1 MAKTPYTGPLADEPK
16 ATQAGGKTP
25 YNGEIVSPSSAPAAP
40 ASDPTKRTWGEVA
53 TDTLAETAQM
63 TTGVVGGLAQA
74 ANVITGGAI
83 DREIVKPLE
92 SGTRALLGAEP
103 GARGIAGL
111 TQDATDYLGSKKS
124 AKRQAQLQEFGEA
137 KGVVGTAKALITN
150 PSLTADMAISQI
162 PLLVGMGRR
171 ARGAQ
176 QSASRRA
183 LAAAPGDTAAAAA
196 AGQRAAERSVTTSA
210 AAVGGGFAANEAVQR
225 AMQLPEETWQANPEY
240 QALIA
245 EGVDPQAAKE
255 RIANSAALPSLL
267 TGAGINAAAMQ
278 LTKGIE
284 ARAFTGAATPAG
296 VGRLLT
302 TREGAKSLG
311 KAVGLE
317 AAEEGITEGGEQFG
331 SNLGVRQ
338 IDPNQS
344 LMEGVPEGVG
354 AGMVL
359 GGAVGG
365 GIQVAGSALSRS
377 PADVGREEVDQE
389 PPAAAAPPAPA
400 APPPGTTVVD
410 PAAGPNSKAI
420 ATVAAAERGDGVLA
434 PVVAPDMQTTLA
446 DQQDQ
451 QQADQDLQARVKE
464 GPAVEK
470 ATQAQAESIATG
482 KDTGPRFNTLTDEE
496 FDRALAPFAGKVMD
510 ANTQRTMTRSLNVRL
525 EDLQAAR
532 ARQRQAERAG
542 SSAPAVTAPAQPAAD
557 AAPQKEV
564 IRGQEQDLFAGQ
576 EGRQEGQREARQGL
590 EADAGAQAVPGVA
603 PDRRLR
609 KALTDAPTGTGAD
622 GAQYTIRAF
631 SNGDGFFVVRKT
643 KTGST
648 QHKADNP
655 AEPWSYRQAA
665 DQASKLAAQFK
676 EQGDGR
682 KGDNLAPGSDG
693 QPAAADAAVG
703 AGRKPSAA
711 DRAAPAADRGAK
723 TQVAEPQQVAEGDGA
738 PAAVR
743 AEPGE
748 TAGGG
753 AGQARAAGAEGR
765 GGPGAEA
772 GAGTAA
778 LEVVEHTTPKGKV
791 LRGVWRADLS
801 MAQAKEIDPYTFQ
814 RKGKG
819 WFIREKHLAKMAPA
833 AAPQADDADAE
844 RMWTQGGTSQRRA
857 ALAKAREDG
866 TVRKGLTERVK
877 WENLKPAEREA
888 LAAVMRAD
896 RDELEQA
903 QAEMD
908 SPAKAAWDQRIDAM
922 DEATVRAYATALSLS
937 GAARGDVDGLRGKLK
952 AELPSELDAVD
963 VPAAKKAAAPARAE
977 SAADRAYLT
986 GPGQDVR
993 ERLKKDKPF
1002 RAALKKMGDPDI
1014 TSEAGYNAAQGWD
1027 DAKAGRPADPAFRT
1041 DPEAL
1046 FGSFDPVDS
1055 YISAYMAALG
1065 NDPREYRASVTGP
1078 LYETYGPNG
1087 DGAPPPDGDGQQ
1099 DELDAE
1105 MQSYERGDRRAAEA
1119 ETARRRAA
1127 PSANTIFTEDAY
1139 QAARKLLKSKLGQ
1152 LNSGIDPEMLQAGI
1166 TAAGYHIEKGARTF
1180 AAYTQAMLEDLGDS
1194 VRPYLKSWYMA
1205 VKYDPRATGFAEEMD
1220 TAATVEDANVERRAG
1235 AEERARIDALPEDQR
1250 DAEIRRLRA
1259 ENAKL
1264 QKQVDMDARTGIKGP
1279 AAYDRD
1285 KANAGAVG
1293 AIDLTLF
1300 KAYNT
1305 LFRNAGGDAVLAAFG
1320 EAMREAGGDAAY
1332 RRGGDE
1338 FAFLTGTQAEA
1349 EAMIDRLR
1357 EAVSRIEIVMQGAD
1371 DGATYTISGVPF
1383 VAGAGTDEN
1392 AAENDLAARKPKLDR
1407 EGIPSNIRRSDDAG
1421 RADEGRAEAPRR
1433 QRKPAAEADRTLIQ
1447 SWPNGID
1454 GGGPGTTKHEFL
1466 KDARAYLKAAGAALE
1481 EAGWKAPLDRKG
1493 KAAKLVSVNEGG
1505 MAGSGDA
1512 YLNIESSDG
1521 AVKVMVNVG
1530 SGLFDP
1536 TKPSIRMT
1544 WTADGAPRGPGGK
1557 EGPNEW
1563 LNPGTTVAQLVD
1575 MLNNRLAR
1583 GAAPAAAADTAQ
1595 AVNDAMRQAAQAEG
1609 LEISDAAEAAQE
1621 TENERDS
1628 EPAGS
1633 AGDGESGTQGEGAG
1647 QVSAA
1652 GSEPGTRDLFGPV
1665 GESDR
1670 GTNRSSGRP
1679 RARAAARRAAD
1690 GAREGRGG
1698 NPGRGDQV
1706 GVGGHAFDGKPGSRN
1721 FNVPVGGL
1729 TREGSWLETARRNV
1743 DAMELAMKLEKEG
1756 RLATLEEQQVL
1767 AKYTGFGASEIANGL
1782 FRPFYGK
1789 TAKDYNPDLIQERG
1803 WREIGQRLK
1812 KLLTTDELATVMRS
1826 TQYAHYTS
1834 EDVTRSIWS
1843 ALERMG
1849 FTGGKVLEPGMG
1861 TGNFPIT
1868 APETVAPF
1876 VAYTG
1881 LEMDHLTAAIGRQL
1895 VQGGLVLRADYT
1907 KQKLPKDHFDVAIG
1921 NPPFSSTIISA
1932 DPEYRKHRFMLHDYF
1947 FAKTID
1953 RVRPGGLLAFVTS
1966 AGTMNKGSEAARR
1979 YIADRADLVGAIR
1992 LPNTAFKQNA
2002 GTDVVTD
2009 IIFLR
2014 KRFPGEEPG
2023 GPAWMGLEEVEIRR
2037 ADGSMGKAFI
2047 NEYFETHPE
2056 MVLGN
2061 HALTS
2066 TMYRADSY
2074 TVEPDGDL
2082 AEQLKK
2088 AVKSLPAGILKPYEA
2103 VRDQEM
2109 TVEAYDRDLD
2119 PENRKEGGLYIKEG
2133 KVMVTRSGAGQ
2144 PLSATE
2150 KLSPKEVAWVK
2161 DAIGLR
2167 DALKLALRDQLTN
2180 GDWKASLKA
2189 LDDTYHAFVKKH
2201 GKINE
2206 FTESERTQR
2215 FYTDEDG
2222 REIALKPDQEA
2233 PDGYDAQER
2242 TITTRRYKNKKLL
2255 SLDVEAPLLIALEVE
2270 GDDGTFHPTKSLKQR
2285 SIQPPAPPRIES
2297 THDALI
2303 VSLSRKGFL
2312 NIEHVA
2318 ELANVSVDKAISD
2331 LGDRIYRNPIDGEWT
2346 MADAYLS
2353 GDVVTALE
2361 EAEAAARVD
2370 PTYRRNVEA
2379 LRKVQPVPLTPR
2391 DITVSLGMAWVKPE
2405 LINQFAREVLE
2416 APQVRAE
2423 YEQNSGQWLV
2433 KGAER
2438 SKYQRAKDSEYS
2450 HADRSAPELLEAIL
2464 NNREIKVTRT
2474 TKEDGKTRTYTD
2486 TEATTAVNE
2495 IAKKMR
2501 ARFSTWVWEDAD
2513 RAEATAKQYN
2523 TLRNRIIPRVFDGD
2537 FIDPPGLA
2545 LRFKPDANGKGG
2557 LHPHQ
2562 KRAIWRQVQTG
2573 DTYLAHAVGAGKTL
2587 EMIVGAMEQKR
2598 LGLISKPMFTVPNH
2612 MLGQFATEFLETYPA
2627 ANIMVA
2633 DEESFVGDKR
2643 RQFVAAATVN
2653 APDAIIITHSALR
2666 LLRVKPETMQA
2677 VTADMVAD
2685 LEAAIQH
2692 VGDND
2697 RITRKKLENQLEK
2710 LTQRIEGK
2718 ADDSK
2723 QDDVVFFEDM
2733 GVDMLYVDEAHEFRK
2748 LDFITNRQNVKGISP
2763 EGSAKALDL
2772 YAKVRFLHSQRPG
2785 RSHVFAS
2792 GTPVTNTMGELYT
2805 VQKFMDYDA
2814 MREAGLHHFDAWAS
2828 EYGEVVTEYE
2838 RNAAGQYRPVE
2849 RFAKFN
2855 NIPELMMQIRERM
2868 DVLTSTQLGQ
2878 LVKRPDIIGGQPQ
2891 MVVTEASED
2900 LSAYMSAVLSPRIE
2914 ASLKWKPSK
2923 DEPHNPDPMLAIIG
2937 DARLAVIDMR
2947 FVDPGAPSDPTS
2959 KLNMMVDQI
2968 IDKHG
2973 EFADVKLEGLKE
2985 PGATQI
2991 VFSPIGF
2998 GEAVAKRRGFDARA
3012 WINKRLRD
3020 AGIPPE
3026 HIAWIGDYK
3035 TNRKRKAL
3043 FRDMRAGRVRI
3054 LFGSPANMGT
3064 GVNVQ
3069 NRLRWLHFLSPPW
3082 YPSDVEQPHGRILR
3096 QGNLNPEVGIS
3107 WYVTEG
3113 TYDATGWGMV
3123 ARKAKFIEQVMSG
3136 DKSQRSAEDLSEV
3149 SQYAMASALAS
3160 GDDRAI
3166 RVAEL
3171 EADIGRLRNLQGDHE
3186 RMVHRARDDAW
3197 SAKNQIQGDTDRLAR
3212 ANAAVQFLGDDVVRS
3227 ENFSL
3232 TLNGKP
3238 AVGADRTALAEQL
3251 MRTIRDVVPS
3261 AARIAMR
3268 DGFEQEIG
3276 LVNGKFPIVISAR
3289 PGIGSS
3295 VRVDMD
3301 VVIGELNQSVFENER
3316 LEELPTTP
3324 AGALG
3329 ITTRMMNTINGV
3341 RDIPAKLQAKIEENT
3356 ERLAAAE
3363 KRRGAP
3369 WPQERELYE
3378 KVAELTRL
3386 QQEMAAE
3393 GDASAQ
3399 TQQQTPTDQTQPPAD
3414 EGGAQSSPEPGA
3426 RASGP
3431 SETSLGV
3438 NDLRRAI
3445 DRIIRGW
3452 EGDAPIV
3459 KTIQAATELPAAAK
3473 RFDHWFDAEGWYDGK
3488 NTIYLVADNLPN
3500 ITRAEQ
3506 VLAHEAFGHYG
3517 VESITSA
3524 GAWAQIVADAARIRT
3539 MKNLSPAMRGA
3550 VDSAVRRYG
3559 NENPVQFARELLAVM
3574 AERGLRSSILGRL
3587 LAAVRRWARALGF
3600 KVDRWTE
3607 DELRAVV
3614 AAGIRS
3620 VERGGGG
3627 DGSRGTRGAS
3637 FSATSPV
3644 FYSALAEA
3652 ASRAEGAPK
3661 KGDAKAWKGWLDGAQ
3676 RRGEFRQAERDW
3688 LGVDAWLDG
3697 RGTTT
3702 REELAEFISANQ
3714 VQVQDVVLGAKGG
3727 LGEIQAAF
3735 RSAGYGIE
3743 FDPNEM
3749 DDGGAM
3755 YTDPDGEDIEFDD
3768 LPGDLQDIINANST
3782 AAGDRIDG
3790 ETKFGNYQ
3798 LPGGKNYRELLL
3810 TLPPAAV
3817 EPDGL
3822 TRYTHE
3828 QIRAEMDNLALA
3840 ETDEEAEVVAARLR
3854 EMRAAN
3860 RTAGPP
3866 PEMRAREQEFR
3877 SSHFDQPNILAHV
3890 RFNERTDADG
3900 KRVLFIEEIQSDW
3913 HQQGRKKGYSAASKK
3928 VDVPEMQAW
3937 VDSRVDSTNF
3947 NWMVVEKDTQELV
3960 GLYLAGTAEQ
3970 AIEFAAA
3977 EVRGDNPGGVPNA
3990 PFKATDEWAMLAF
4003 KRMARWAVDNGFD
4016 RIAWTT
4022 GEQQAER
4029 YDLSKQVDSILVT
4042 PRGAGTDMKRRVAI
4056 QAGGS
4061 TTIITFDV
4069 DTDGVVGNTTDHNA
4083 HLRGK
4088 KLDEVVGKEM
4098 AEKIMATEEKHEFT
4112 GVELKVGGDGMRA
4125 FYDKILPSAVNKW
4138 AKKMGGRVGETKV
4151 MPSSMLPHNTKR
4163 QPVSVHSI
4171 DVTDA
4176 MREAVSE
4183 GLPAF
4188 SLRDPGAA
4196 VDRLG
4201 AALANPKQIAKDK
4214 FADMEPKLLGLLTL
4228 DQLAD
4233 VSKNFAPQV
4242 KRYANAVLKMQTR
4255 RNQLQERSGALA
4267 EKWQGWQAKNR
4278 KEAEAMVGVMH
4289 DATIAGVDPAED
4301 FVTGVFALHT
4311 GESMSLADPKAI
4323 HQRITDMSRAARE
4336 AGKDDVIDRLR
4347 EDRKRLMKEIKVEEA
4362 RVAAYPG
4369 LVARFARLPED
4380 AQNLYREVRDEYRD
4394 RSEATQLALLERIGG
4409 LQIPGKEKAKL
4420 SDQVRTMFES
4430 ARVHA
4435 PYFPLARF
4443 GEYWLSASMMVDGK
4457 PETSFHLAET
4467 KADRDRIETELKAEG
4482 WTIKARGVK
4491 LDNVKAVDGASGSF
4505 VANVIQQLRVAGVD
4519 DQIQD
4524 EVYQLYL
4531 RTLPDLS
4538 VRKNFIHRKKT
4549 AGYSNDALRAFAGHM
4564 NHGAHQLARLENS
4577 PFLEAE
4583 IEDLRKA
4590 AKAAAE
4596 DEGNVGDK
4604 MARAYNE
4611 LTKRHEWVMN
4621 PQDAGWVQKVSSLN
4635 FMWYLGVSPAAA
4647 LINLLQTW
4655 NVSYPVLASKFGWG
4669 KALGEINK
4677 AMAATIRTGGNI
4689 AKTAATE
4696 DERQALQALQDMGAI
4711 DKTLAHD
4718 LAGIGDTES
4727 TDFNPV
4733 QRKVMKF
4740 VSFLFHKAEV
4750 VNREAT
4756 GLAAFRMAIADGQS
4770 FQQAVDLAADVI
4782 HQTHFNYSNANR
4794 ARFMQGNAAKVI
4806 FAFKQYSQNM
4816 TYFLWRQFYQSIKG
4830 ATPEEKTA
4838 ARKALLGTLGMTSIY
4853 SGALGMPLMSV
4864 MFGIANAMAAAF
4876 GDDDEPWDAE
4886 TEFRNWLADTLGPD
4900 LGRIAQVGVVQGG
4913 LSALGLPAPSISER
4927 VSLNNLWFRD
4937 PDMALEG
4944 RDLYNYWLEQV
4955 AGPVGG
4961 MFASA
4966 FTGASL
4972 FAEGLE
4978 KGDPSFLWRGVEASI
4993 PKAARDSLRAMR
5005 YGAEGANTLR
5015 GDPLVEDVGVAEAL
5029 VQGLGFTPARISEAY
5044 EVNRAVKGYEKH
5056 IEDRRSVLLD
5066 AYALAIAQRDP
5077 AAAREVL
5084 AKIKVFNRRHRGMAI
5099 STETIKRSLA
5109 SRRQYSEQA
5118 VNGIVV
5124 SRRIPEAREAGR
5136 FFADE

>member
-1 MAKTPYTGPLADEPK
+1 
-16 ATQAGGKTP
+16 
-25 YNGEIVSPSSAPAAP
+25 
-40 ASDPTKRTWGEVA
+40 
-53 TDTLAETAQM
+53 
-63 TTGVVGGLAQA
+63 
-74 ANVITGGAI
+74 
-83 DREIVKPLE
+83 
-92 SGTRALLGAEP
+92 
-103 GARGIAGL
+103 
-111 TQDATDYLGSKKS
+111 
-124 AKRQAQLQEFGEA
+124 
-137 KGVVGTAKALITN
+137 
-150 PSLTADMAISQI
+150 
-162 PLLVGMGRR
+162 MG
-171 ARGAQ
+171 
-176 QSASRRA
+176 
-183 LAAAPGDTAAAAA
+183 
-196 AGQRAAERSVTTSA
+196 
-210 AAVGGGFAANEAVQR
+210 
-225 AMQLPEETWQANPEY
+225 
-240 QALIA
+240 
-245 EGVDPQAAKE
+245 
-255 RIANSAALPSLL
+255 
-267 TGAGINAAAMQ
+267 
-278 LTKGIE
+278 
-284 ARAFTGAATPAG
+284 
-296 VGRLLT
+296 
-302 TREGAKSLG
+302 
-311 KAVGLE
+311 
-317 AAEEGITEGGEQFG
+317 
-331 SNLGVRQ
+331 
-338 IDPNQS
+338 
-344 LMEGVPEGVG
+344 
-354 AGMVL
+354 
-359 GGAVGG
+359 
-365 GIQVAGSALSRS
+365 
-377 PADVGREEVDQE
+377 
-389 PPAAAAPPAPA
+389 
-400 APPPGTTVVD
+400 
-410 PAAGPNSKAI
+410 
-420 ATVAAAERGDGVLA
+420 
-434 PVVAPDMQTTLA
+434 
-446 DQQDQ
+446 
-451 QQADQDLQARVKE
+451 
-464 GPAVEK
+464 
-470 ATQAQAESIATG
+470 
-482 KDTGPRFNTLTDEE
+482 
-496 FDRALAPFAGKVMD
+496 
-510 ANTQRTMTRSLNVRL
+510 
-525 EDLQAAR
+525 
-532 ARQRQAERAG
+532 
-542 SSAPAVTAPAQPAAD
+542 
-557 AAPQKEV
+557 QK
-564 IRGQEQDLFAGQ
+564 
-576 EGRQEGQREARQGL
+576 
-590 EADAGAQAVPGVA
+590 
-603 PDRRLR
+603 
-609 KALTDAPTGTGAD
+609 
-622 GAQYTIRAF
+622 
-631 SNGDGFFVVRKT
+631 
-643 KTGST
+643 
-648 QHKADNP
+648 
-655 AEPWSYRQAA
+655 
-665 DQASKLAAQFK
+665 
-676 EQGDGR
+676 
-682 KGDNLAPGSDG
+682 
-693 QPAAADAAVG
+693 
-703 AGRKPSAA
+703 
-711 DRAAPAADRGAK
+711 
-723 TQVAEPQQVAEGDGA
+723 
-738 PAAVR
+738 
-743 AEPGE
+743 
-748 TAGGG
+748 
-753 AGQARAAGAEGR
+753 
-765 GGPGAEA
+765 
-772 GAGTAA
+772 
-778 LEVVEHTTPKGKV
+778 
-791 LRGVWRADLS
+791 
-801 MAQAKEIDPYTFQ
+801 
-814 RKGKG
+814 
-819 WFIREKHLAKMAPA
+819 
-833 AAPQADDADAE
+833 
-844 RMWTQGGTSQRRA
+844 
-857 ALAKAREDG
+857 
-866 TVRKGLTERVK
+866 
-877 WENLKPAEREA
+877 
-888 LAAVMRAD
+888 
-896 RDELEQA
+896 
-903 QAEMD
+903 
-908 SPAKAAWDQRIDAM
+908 
-922 DEATVRAYATALSLS
+922 
-937 GAARGDVDGLRGKLK
+937 
-952 AELPSELDAVD
+952 
-963 VPAAKKAAAPARAE
+963 
-977 SAADRAYLT
+977 
-986 GPGQDVR
+986 
-993 ERLKKDKPF
+993 
-1002 RAALKKMGDPDI
+1002 
-1014 TSEAGYNAAQGWD
+1014 
-1027 DAKAGRPADPAFRT
+1027 
-1041 DPEAL
+1041 
-1046 FGSFDPVDS
+1046 
-1055 YISAYMAALG
+1055 
-1065 NDPREYRASVTGP
+1065 
-1078 LYETYGPNG
+1078 
-1087 DGAPPPDGDGQQ
+1087 
-1099 DELDAE
+1099 
-1105 MQSYERGDRRAAEA
+1105 
-1119 ETARRRAA
+1119 
-1127 PSANTIFTEDAY
+1127 
-1139 QAARKLLKSKLGQ
+1139 
-1152 LNSGIDPEMLQAGI
+1152 
-1166 TAAGYHIEKGARTF
+1166 
-1180 AAYTQAMLEDLGDS
+1180 
-1194 VRPYLKSWYMA
+1194 
-1205 VKYDPRATGFAEEMD
+1205 
-1220 TAATVEDANVERRAG
+1220 
-1235 AEERARIDALPEDQR
+1235 
-1250 DAEIRRLRA
+1250 
-1259 ENAKL
+1259 
-1264 QKQVDMDARTGIKGP
+1264 
-1279 AAYDRD
+1279 
-1285 KANAGAVG
+1285 
-1293 AIDLTLF
+1293 
-1300 KAYNT
+1300 
-1305 LFRNAGGDAVLAAFG
+1305 
-1320 EAMREAGGDAAY
+1320 
-1332 RRGGDE
+1332 
-1338 FAFLTGTQAEA
+1338 
-1349 EAMIDRLR
+1349 
-1357 EAVSRIEIVMQGAD
+1357 
-1371 DGATYTISGVPF
+1371 
-1383 VAGAGTDEN
+1383 
-1392 AAENDLAARKPKLDR
+1392 
-1407 EGIPSNIRRSDDAG
+1407 
-1421 RADEGRAEAPRR
+1421 
-1433 QRKPAAEADRTLIQ
+1433 
-1447 SWPNGID
+1447 
-1454 GGGPGTTKHEFL
+1454 
-1466 KDARAYLKAAGAALE
+1466 
-1481 EAGWKAPLDRKG
+1481 
-1493 KAAKLVSVNEGG
+1493 
-1505 MAGSGDA
+1505 
-1512 YLNIESSDG
+1512 
-1521 AVKVMVNVG
+1521 
-1530 SGLFDP
+1530 
-1536 TKPSIRMT
+1536 
-1544 WTADGAPRGPGGK
+1544 
-1557 EGPNEW
+1557 
-1563 LNPGTTVAQLVD
+1563 
-1575 MLNNRLAR
+1575 
-1583 GAAPAAAADTAQ
+1583 
-1595 AVNDAMRQAAQAEG
+1595 
-1609 LEISDAAEAAQE
+1609 
-1621 TENERDS
+1621 
-1628 EPAGS
+1628 
-1633 AGDGESGTQGEGAG
+1633 
-1647 QVSAA
+1647 
-1652 GSEPGTRDLFGPV
+1652 
-1665 GESDR
+1665 
-1670 GTNRSSGRP
+1670 
-1679 RARAAARRAAD
+1679 
-1690 GAREGRGG
+1690 
-1698 NPGRGDQV
+1698 
-1706 GVGGHAFDGKPGSRN
+1706 
-1721 FNVPVGGL
+1721 
-1729 TREGSWLETARRNV
+1729 
-1743 DAMELAMKLEKEG
+1743 
-1756 RLATLEEQQVL
+1756 
-1767 AKYTGFGASEIANGL
+1767 
-1782 FRPFYGK
+1782 
-1789 TAKDYNPDLIQERG
+1789 
-1803 WREIGQRLK
+1803 LK
-1812 KLLTTDELATVMRS
+1812 KLLTTEELATVMRS

-1881 LEMDHLTAAIGRQL
+1881 LEMDHLTAAIGKQL

-1921 NPPFSSTIISA
+1921 NPPFASTVVSA

-1966 AGTMNKGSEAARR
+1966 AGTLNKGSEAARR

-2014 KRFPGEEPG
+2014 KRLPGEEPS
-2023 GPAWMGLEEVEIRR
+2023 GPAWMGLEEVDLRR

-2056 MVLGN
+2056 MVLGR
-2061 HALTS
+2061 HALTGS
-2066 TMYRADSY
+2066 MYRADTY

-2088 AVKSLPAGILKPYEA
+2088 AIKNLPSGILKPYEA

-2119 PENRKEGGLYIKEG
+2119 PENRKEGGLYVKDG

-2144 PLSATE
+2144 PLLATE
-2150 KLSPKEVAWVK
+2150 KLSPKETAWVK
-2161 DAIGLR
+2161 DAIELR

-2189 LDDTYHAFVKKH
+2189 LDDAYHAFVKKH
-2201 GKINE
+2201 GQINE
-2206 FTESERTQR
+2206 FTETERTQR

-2222 REIALKPDQEA
+2222 REIALKPDQDA
-2233 PDGYDAQER
+2233 PEGFDAQER

-2255 SLDVEAPLLIALEVE
+2255 ALDVESPLLIALEVE
-2270 GDDGTFHPTKSLKQR
+2270 GDDGTFHPTKNLKQR

-2297 THDALI
+2297 THDALV

-2318 ELANVSVDKAISD
+2318 ELANVPVEKAIKD

-2391 DITVSLGMAWVKPE
+2391 DITVSLGMAWVKPA
-2405 LINQFAREVLE
+2405 LINQFAREVLSS
-2416 APQVRAE
+2416 PQVKAE

-2438 SKYQRAKDSEYS
+2438 SKYQRAKDSEFS

-2474 TKEDGKTRTYTD
+2474 VKEEGRTRTYTD

-2495 IAKKMR
+2495 IAKRMR

-2513 RAEATAKQYN
+2513 RAEAVAKEYN
-2523 TLRNRIIPRVFDGD
+2523 ALRNRIVPRVFDGD
-2537 FIDPPGLA
+2537 FVDPPGLA
-2545 LRFKPDANGKGG
+2545 LMFKPDANGNGG
-2557 LHPHQ
+2557 LHRHQ
-2562 KRAIWRQVQTG
+2562 KRAIWRQIQTG

-2633 DEESFVGDKR
+2633 DEESFVGEKR

-2653 APDAIIITHSALR
+2653 APDAIIITHSALS

-2677 VTADMVAD
+2677 VTADMIAD
-2685 LEAAIQH
+2685 LEAAILH
-2692 VGDND
+2692 VGDQD

-2718 ADDSK
+2718 TDDTK
-2723 QDDVVFFEDM
+2723 KDDVVFFEDM

-2763 EGSAKALDL
+2763 DGSAKALDL
-2772 YAKVRFLHSQRPG
+2772 YAKVRFLHQQRPG

-2868 DVLTSTQLGQ
+2868 DVLTSSQLGQ
-2878 LVKRPDIIGGQPQ
+2878 LVKRPNIIGGQPQ

-2900 LSAYMSAVLSPRIE
+2900 LSAYMMSVLSPRIE
-2914 ASLKWKPSK
+2914 ASLKWKPSP
-2923 DEPHNPDPMLAIIG
+2923 DQPHNPDPMLAIIG

-2947 FVDPGAPSDPTS
+2947 FVDPAAPSDPTS
-2959 KLNMMVDQI
+2959 KLNLMIDQI

-2973 EFADVKLEGLKE
+2973 EFADVELYETNREGQPTKKLK
-2985 PGATQI
+2985 GATQI

-3020 AGIPPE
+3020 AGIPME
-3026 HIAWIGDYK
+3026 EVAWIGDYK

-3043 FRDMRAGRVRI
+3043 FREMRAGHVRV

-3197 SAKNQIQGDTDRLAR
+3197 SANNQITGDTDRLAR
-3212 ANAAVQFLGDDVVRS
+3212 ANAAVEVLGDETVRS
-3227 ENFSL
+3227 DNLTL

-3238 AVGADRTALAEQL
+3238 VAAPDRTALAEQL
-3251 MRTIRDVVPS
+3251 MRTVRDAVPS

-3289 PGIGSS
+3289 PSIGSK

-3301 VVIGELNQSVFENER
+3301 VAIGDLKQTVFENEA
-3316 LEELPTTP
+3316 LEDLPTTP
-3324 AGALG
+3324 SAALG
-3329 ITTRMMNTINGV
+3329 ITTRLMNAINGV
-3341 RDIPAKLQAKIEENT
+3341 RDIPARLEARIEENR
-3356 ERLAAAE
+3356 ERLASAE
-3363 KRRGAP
+3363 KRRVAP

-3378 KVAELTRL
+3378 KVAELARL

-3393 GDASAQ
+3393 SIAATQ
-3399 TQQQTPTDQTQPPAD
+3399 TQQQTPTDQTQPPP
-3414 EGGAQSSPEPGA
+3414 EGAQSAPEPGA

-3459 KTIQAATELPAAAK
+3459 KTIQAATDLPAAAK
-3473 RFDHWFDAEGWYDGK
+3473 RFDGWFDAEGWYDGK

-3500 ITRAEQ
+3500 TTRAEQ

-3517 VESITSA
+3517 VEGIVSQS
-3524 GAWAQIVADAARIRT
+3524 AWAQIVADAARIRT
-3539 MKNLSPAMRGA
+3539 MKNLSPEMKGA

-3607 DELRAVV
+3607 DELRAIV

-3620 VERGGGG
+3620 VERGGGTG
-3627 DGSRGTRGAS
+3627 PRGGRGSA
-3637 FSATSPV
+3637 FSEAAPV

-3652 ASRAEGAPK
+3652 VERGAGSPK
-3661 KGDAKAWKGWLDGAQ
+3661 KGDAAAWSGWLDGAQ
-3676 RRGEFRQAERDW
+3676 RRGEIKKAEREW
-3688 LGVDAWLDG
+3688 LGVDSWLAG

-3702 REELAEFISANQ
+3702 REELAEFVRANQ
-3714 VQVQDVVLGAKGG
+3714 VQVREVVLGGQASLDRKVSDELNLWMEYAEIDPDDTESHTGWKRIAMR
-3727 LGEIQAAF
+3727 LRRESKEAGEDGDAREAA
-3735 RSAGYGIE
+3735 
-3743 FDPNEM
+3743 NL
-3749 DDGGAM
+3749 GAM
-3755 YTDPDGEDIEFDD
+3755 ALEAERHAKELKEGKSSVPVRYESIQT
-3768 LPGDLQDIINANST
+3768 
-3782 AAGDRIDG
+3782 
-3790 ETKFGNYQ
+3790 
-3798 LPGGKNYRELLL
+3798 PGGTNYRELLL
-3810 TLPPAAV
+3810 TLPT
-3817 EPDGL
+3817 EKIPDDGK
-3822 TRYTHE
+3822 TRYSHE
-3828 QIRAEMDNLALA
+3828 QIQAAMDELALA
-3840 ETDEEAEVVAARLR
+3840 PTDEEAEAVAARIR

-3860 RTAGPP
+3860 REAGPP
-3866 PEMRAREQEFR
+3866 PEMRERQSQFIA
-3877 SSHFDQPNILAHV
+3877 SHFGEPNILAHV
-3890 RFNERTDADG
+3890 RFNERKDMDG
-3900 KRVLFIEEIQSDW
+3900 NRVLFIEEIQSDW
-3913 HQQGRKKGYSAASKK
+3913 HQAGRKSGYGQRT
-3928 VDVPEMQAW
+3928 VD
-3937 VDSRVDSTNF
+3937 
-3947 NWMVVEKDTQELV
+3947 
-3960 GLYLAGTAEQ
+3960 GLIT
-3970 AIEFAAA
+3970 
-3977 EVRGDNPGGVPNA
+3977 GVPDA
-3990 PFKATDEWAMLAF
+3990 PFKGTDEWAMLAF
-4003 KRMARWAVDNGFD
+4003 KRMARWAADNGFD

-4022 GEQQAER
+4022 GDQQAER
-4029 YDLSKQVDSILVT
+4029 YDLSKQVEMVRVSKNGDGSRYVRIYLKDSAERPV
-4042 PRGAGTDMKRRVAI
+4042 
-4056 QAGGS
+4056 
-4061 TTIITFDV
+4061 FDV
-4069 DTDGVVGNTTDHNA
+4069 LSDGSIEPA
-4083 HLRGK
+4083 SSSSEPFRGK
-4088 KLDEVVGKEM
+4088 TLDEVLGKEM
-4098 AEKIMATEEKHEFT
+4098 AEKVMAVNGKQDFT
-4112 GVELKVGGDGMRA
+4112 DADLKLGGAGMSG
-4125 FYDKILPSAVNKW
+4125 FYDKILPSAVKKW
-4138 AKKMGGRVGETKV
+4138 AKPFGAAPAMDLVAVSLNPTDAKTDYAKV
-4151 MPSSMLPHNTKR
+4151 HTLD
-4163 QPVSVHSI
+4163 I
-4171 DVTDA
+4171 TDA
-4176 MREAVSE
+4176 MREAVRE

-4188 SLRDPGAA
+4188 SLRDPGGT

-4214 FADMEPKLLGLLTL
+4214 FADMEPALLGLLTL

-4242 KRYANAVLKMQTR
+4242 KRYAKAVLQMQTR
-4255 RNQLQERSGALA
+4255 RNQLQEKSGTLA
-4267 EKWQGWQAKNR
+4267 EEWQDWQAKNR
-4278 KEAEAMVGVMH
+4278 KDAEDMVGVMH
-4289 DATIAGVDPAED
+4289 DATIAGTDPAED

-4311 GESMSLADPKAI
+4311 GEAMSLADPKAI
-4323 HQRITDMSRAARE
+4323 HKRITDMSRAARE
-4336 AGKDDVIDRLR
+4336 AGKEDVIERLR
-4347 EDRKRLMKEIKVEEA
+4347 ADRKRLMKEAKVEEA
-4362 RVAAYPG
+4362 RVAAYPA
-4369 LVARFARLPED
+4369 LQARFARLPED
-4380 AQNLYREVRDEYRD
+4380 AQKLYRKVRDEYRD

-4443 GEYWLSASMMVDGK
+4443 GEYWLSATMMVDGK

-4467 KADRDRIETELKAEG
+4467 KADRDRIETELKADG

-4549 AGYSNDALRAFAGHM
+4549 AGYSNDALRAFAAHM

-4583 IEDLRKA
+4583 VEDLRKA

-4596 DEGNVGDK
+4596 DEGGAGDK

-4621 PQDAGWVQKVSSLN
+4621 PQDAGWVQKVSSIN

-4669 KALGEINK
+4669 KALSEVNK

-4689 AKTAATE
+4689 AKTAAN
-4696 DERQALQALQDMGAI
+4696 DAERQALQALQDMGAI

-4727 TDFNPV
+4727 TNFNPV

-4756 GLAAFRMAIADGQS
+4756 GLAAFRMAMAEGQT

-4830 ATPEEKTA
+4830 ATPEEKSQ

-4853 SGALGMPLMSV
+4853 SGVLGLPLTSV

-4876 GDDDEPWDAE
+4876 GDDDEPFDAE

-4900 LGRIAQVGVVQGG
+4900 LGRVAQVGAVQGG
-4913 LSALGLPAPSISER
+4913 LTALGLPAPSISER

-4937 PDMALEG
+4937 PQMELEG

-4961 MFASA
+4961 IFASA
-4966 FTGASL
+4966 FTGASM

-4993 PKAARDSLRAMR
+4993 PKAIKDTLKGVR
-5005 YGAEGANTLR
+5005 YATNGVNTLR
-5015 GDPLVEDVGVAEAL
+5015 GDPLIEDM
-5029 VQGLGFTPARISEAY
+5029 GLMESITTGFIQASGFSPAAVSEAY
-5044 EVNRAVKGYEKH
+5044 EVNRAVKGYEKQ
-5056 IEDRRSVLLD
+5056 IEDRRSSLLD
-5066 AYALAIAQRDP
+5066 AYALAMTQRDTETL
-5077 AAAREVL
+5077 REVMG
-5084 AKIKVFNRRHRGMAI
+5084 KIKAFNRKHRGMAI
-5099 STETIKRSLA
+5099 TTDTIRSSLA

-5136 FFADE
+5136 FFAGE